1 MWNRVA
7 KVARYFFIKI
17 LKIILTNGHFWS
29 IVAYSKN
36 DDWSFLMENIEKK
49 GRMTMINVGKW
60 ITKHKNLILLLT
72 VILLIPA
79 AIGYIST
86 RVNYDVLSYLPKSLE
101 TVEGQDVMVDE
112 FGMGAFSMIVVEDME
127 MKDVSKLE
135 EQVEK
140 IDHVKDVLWYDD
152 MLDTNVPVEMLPK
165 DLRDAFFNGNATMMI
180 AFFDGT
186 TSEDNTMDA
195 IEEIRSTVGKSV
207 YASGMSGVVT
217 DIKNLALEEMPVY
230 VAVASVLSL
239 IVLLI
244 TMDSVVA
251 PLIFLA
257 TIGISIVLNLGS
269 NFFMGEISYITQALA
284 AVLQLAVTMDYS
296 IFLLESF
303 EANKERYP
311 GDKKRAMA
319 HAISNTFK
327 SVSSSSVT
335 TIAGFVALCFMTF
348 KLGTDIGIVMSKG
361 VVIGVLACVTVLP
374 AMILTF
380 DGAIEKTSHK
390 NLIPSLDGVSKFIIK
405 HHWIALILF
414 AVILFPAAYG
424 NSNYEIYYNLDTSLP
439 KDIPSAEANE
449 KLKEHFDM
457 SSVHMVLLKDGLTA
471 KEKNAMLKE
480 MKEVKGV
487 KWVLG
492 LDALFGPNLPDYM
505 IPEDVRGM
513 LKTDNYELEF
523 ICSDYSS
530 ATDESNEQIHA
541 LDKIVKGYQKGG
553 MVIGEAPLMKDLTDV
568 TNVDLANV
576 NYISIAA
583 IFLIIL
589 ITFKSISVPVI
600 LVSVIEFAIA
610 CNMAVP
616 YYADTPLPFVAS
628 IVIGTI
634 QLGATVDYAILMT
647 NRYHK
652 ERTVQK
658 RSKKDAIIIAHQT
671 SIKSILTSGFC
682 FFAATFGVSMYSRID
697 MIGAICTLLARGAV
711 ISMVVV
717 IAILPAM
724 LWLFDG
730 VIIRTSLDMRKAKV
744 HQRDRAK
751 ENVPYTQ
758 NLT

>member
-1 MWNRVA
+1 
-7 KVARYFFIKI
+7 
-17 LKIILTNGHFWS
+17 
-29 IVAYSKN
+29 
-36 DDWSFLMENIEKK
+36 
-49 GRMTMINVGKW
+49 MINVGKW

-79 AIGYIST
+79 AFGYVST
-86 RVNYDVLSYLPKSLE
+86 RINYDVLSYLPKSLE
-101 TVEGQDVMVDE
+101 TVEGQDIMVDE

-135 EQVEK
+135 EQVEEV
-140 IDHVKDVLWYDD
+140 DHVTDVLWYDD
-152 MLDTNVPVEMLPK
+152 VLDTNVPVEMLPK
-165 DLRDAFFNGNATMMI
+165 DLRDAFFNGNATMML

-186 TSEDNTMDA
+186 TSEDNTMNA
-195 IEEIRSTVGKSV
+195 IEEIRSIVKKNV
-207 YASGMSGVVT
+207 YASGMSGIVT

-230 VAVASVLSL
+230 VIVASVLSL

-244 TMDSVVA
+244 TMDSLVA
-251 PLIFLA
+251 PIIFLL
-257 TIGISIVLNLGS
+257 TVGISIVLNLGS

-311 GDKKRAMA
+311 DDKKRAMA
-319 HAISNTFK
+319 HAIANTFK

-380 DGAIEKTSHK
+380 DGAIEKTTHK
-390 NLIPSLDGVSKFIIK
+390 PLIPPLDRVSDFIIK
-405 HHWIALILF
+405 FRWVALALF
-414 AVILFPAAYG
+414 VLLLFPAIHG
-424 NSNYEIYYNLDTSLP
+424 NNNYEIYYNLDTSLP
-439 KDIPSAEANE
+439 KDIPSSQAND

-457 SSVHMVLLKDGLTA
+457 SSIHMVLLEDGLTA

-492 LDALFGPNLPDYM
+492 LNSLFGPNLPDYM
-505 IPEDVRGM
+505 IPEDVRSM

-523 ICSDYSS
+523 ICSDYAS
-530 ATDESNEQIHA
+530 ATDESNEQIHE
-541 LDKIVKGYQKGG
+541 LDDIVKGYQKGG

-583 IFLIIL
+583 IFLIIM
-589 ITFKSISVPVI
+589 ITFKSISIPVI

-616 YYADTPLPFVAS
+616 YYTDTSLPFVAS

-652 ERTVQK
+652 ERTVRKQ
-658 RSKKDAIIIAHQT
+658 SKKDAILVAHKA
-671 SIKSILTSGFC
+671 SISSILTSGFC
-682 FFAATFGVSMYSRID
+682 FFAATFGVSVYSRVD
-697 MIGAICTLLARGAV
+697 MIGAICTLLARGAI

-717 IAILPAM
+717 ICILPAM

-730 VIIRTSLDMRKAKV
+730 LIIRTTLGMKRECVEFAESEK
-744 HQRDRAK
+744 
-751 ENVPYTQ
+751 N
-758 NLT
+758 